1 MRFRFYLSIITR
13 LFHHCHHLQLHIK
26 FMVNIIKAINITT
39 TLTVTKVMNHLHLIT
54 HILLIMKFLEKP
66 EVLKTHIITIL
77 TRPAITTI
85 NKIREVLQVI
95 IFRGTW
101 NIYQWFVVIRKS
113 NFPPLFVTISA
124 KSLLNVSPEHILKI
138 IQIITLFLRPFRSLN
153 NQNGSSGSYLLGTKT
168 PSITA
173 GNVEASIPPTSSAEH
188 HPGVAGLSGSSTSP
202 SLLSSSANQL
212 GLGPA
217 GLLNESTSAI
227 EGKSFQ

>member
-13 LFHHCHHLQLHIK
+13 LFHHCPHLQLHIK

-95 IFRGTW
+95 IFRGT
-101 NIYQWFVVIRKS
+101 
-113 NFPPLFVTISA
+113 
-124 KSLLNVSPEHILKI
+124 
-138 IQIITLFLRPFRSLN
+138 
-153 NQNGSSGSYLLGTKT
+153 
-168 PSITA
+168 
-173 GNVEASIPPTSSAEH
+173 
-188 HPGVAGLSGSSTSP
+188 
-202 SLLSSSANQL
+202 
-212 GLGPA
+212 
-217 GLLNESTSAI
+217 
-227 EGKSFQ
+227 